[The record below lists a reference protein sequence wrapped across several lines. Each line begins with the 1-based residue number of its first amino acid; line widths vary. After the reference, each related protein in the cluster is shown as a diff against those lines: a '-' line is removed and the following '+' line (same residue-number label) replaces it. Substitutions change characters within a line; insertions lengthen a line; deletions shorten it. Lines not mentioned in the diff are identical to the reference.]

1 MELRR
6 VSEDRWE
13 CSDPRYTVY
22 IERDPWMQPGDV
34 SVPMFSICVQKYGAM
49 YYSPLRTEPSLSTAL
64 EYIKKDAASPVFD
77 EFGMCRWCDMSRA
90 DLVTYPRWWFGCN
103 LCEAEMERTADNDA
117 ETEASI
123 AEHEMTDYT
132 GSTRGER

>member
-13 CSDPRYTVY
+13 CSDERYTVY
-22 IERDPWMQPGDV
+22 IERDPWAQDDTPVNTYG
-34 SVPMFSICVQKYGAM
+34 IHIRKYGGT
-49 YYSPLRTEPSLSTAL
+49 YYSPHHTEPTLSAAL
-64 EYIKKDAASPVFD
+64 EYIKHDAASPVFD
-77 EFGMCRWCDMSRA
+77 EFGMCRWCDMPRA

-103 LCEAEMERTADNDA
+103 LCEAEVERTADNDA
-117 ETEASI
+117 EAEASI
-123 AEHEMTDYT
+123 AEHDIADYT